1 MRILVFSDSHGS
13 TARMRDAL
21 IDHPEADMI
30 IHLGDGE
37 RDVEHLSEL
46 IGSRKLVQVCG
57 NCDFYSQLP
66 ANEMIEVMG
75 RKIFC
80 SHGHTEFVKHG
91 TQYFI
96 EKAKAVGAH
105 IALYGHTH
113 EGVTAYDDGVYVM
126 NPGSIR
132 SGEYGAIDIT
142 ASGIMLLKMKV

>member
-1 MRILVFSDSHGS
+1 MRIIVFSDSHGS

-46 IGSRKLVQVCG
+46 IGNRKVVQVCG

-66 ANEMIEVMG
+66 ANEIIEVMG

-96 EKAKAVGAH
+96 EKAKAMGVR

-113 EGVTAYDDGVYVM
+113 EAVTAYDDGVYVM